1 MLIFPSLLQKCK
13 CIMFRMLA
21 LGMSYNIQ
29 CMYCF
34 LFPKPENSWFMR
46 HVWTQWFGMRDYGP
60 VLEKCRMDAHI
71 VLRIT
76 YHASEPEDRY
86 FMPWNLEGES
96 VKHQIDLCFIK
107 KTEWR
112 GGGSN
117 YSWNPGSLA
126 SEVMLLNHQDFF
138 YYY

>member
-76 YHASEPEDRY
+76 YHASEPETDILCHEI
-86 FMPWNLEGES
+86 WKES
-96 VKHQIDLCFIK
+96 QWSTKLTFVSLRKLSGGVEVATTVGTQAVWLQKSCF
-107 KTEWR
+107 
-112 GGGSN
+112 
-117 YSWNPGSLA
+117 
-126 SEVMLLNHQDFF
+126 
-138 YYY
+138 